1 MVFKRLQRYPTLPAT
16 RLQSVLC
23 PEKIVENDFL
33 LDDAAVD
40 IMPYTF
46 SGDHRQNY

>member
-1 MVFKRLQRYPTLPAT
+1 MSTDISSLPHINQA
-16 RLQSVLC
+16 C
-23 PEKIVENDFL
+23 APEKIVEDDFL

-46 SGDHRQNY
+46 SGDHRQDD

>member
-1 MVFKRLQRYPTLPAT
+1 MKNLQPDVFLQ
-16 RLQSVLC
+16 C
-23 PEKIVENDFL
+23 PEKIVEDDFL

-46 SGDHRQNY
+46 SGDHRQDD